1 MQAVDIHELMKIAV
15 DRKASDLHITVGRP
29 PVLRVK
35 GQLLDLDYDTLDS
48 RMARNLIYSML
59 KEERQEE
66 FEKNFELDLAY
77 ECPGVGRFRV
87 NVYWHKGF
95 VGSALRVIEAKIP
108 TLKELS
114 MPELLGELA
123 MLPSGLIILTGPTG
137 CGKSTTLASMI
148 DVINTRRSCH
158 IVTIEDPIEYIHFHK
173 RSVVTQ
179 REVGNDTK
187 TFAEALKRVLRQ
199 DPDVILVGEMRD
211 PESIGMAISSAETGH
226 LVLAT
231 LHTVDAPQTLD
242 RIVDIFS
249 PHQQNQIRMQLSGTL
264 RAVVSQRLLLRADG
278 SGRVPAQEIMISTPG
293 IRNLIRKGETH
304 QLYTFMQTGK
314 QSGMQTMN
322 QCLRDMVAANI
333 ITKDTAISN
342 TQNVEELRQLMGER
356 EIQPESTKSNR

>member
-1 MQAVDIHELMKIAV
+1 MQAIDIHELMKIAV
-15 DRKASDLHITVGRP
+15 DRKASDLHITVDRP
-29 PVLRVK
+29 PVLRIK
-35 GQLLDLDYDTLDS
+35 GQLLDLDYEPLDG
-48 RMARNLIYSML
+48 RGARNLIYSML
-59 KEERQEE
+59 KEEKQEE
-66 FEKNFELDLAY
+66 FEKKLELDLAY

-95 VGSALRVIEAKIP
+95 VGAALRTIAANVP
-108 TLKELS
+108 TLKELN

-137 CGKSTTLASMI
+137 CGKSTTLAAMI
-148 DVINTRRSCH
+148 DVINSRRSCH
-158 IVTIEDPIEYIHFHK
+158 IVTIEDPIEYIHQHK

-179 REVGNDTK
+179 REVGSDTND
-187 TFAEALKRVLRQ
+187 FADALKHVLRQ

-211 PESIGMAISSAETGH
+211 TESTEMAIRAAETGH
-226 LVLAT
+226 LVLTT

-264 RAVVSQRLLLRADG
+264 RAIVSQRLLLRADG
-278 SGRVPAQEIMISTPG
+278 SGRIPAQEVMISTPG

-304 QLYTFMQTGK
+304 QLYTFMQTGR

-322 QCLRDMVAANI
+322 QCLRDMVAAGT
-333 ITKDTAISN
+333 ITKDTAIAN
-342 TQNVEELRQLMGER
+342 TQNLEELRQLMGE
-356 EIQPESTKSNR
+356 KSINLNQ

>member
-15 DRKASDLHITVGRP
+15 DRRASDLHITVGRP

-35 GQLLDLDYDTLDS
+35 GQLLDLDYDPLDS

-66 FEKNFELDLAY
+66 FEKNYELDIAY

-95 VGSALRVIEAKIP
+95 VGSALRVIEARIP

-114 MPELLGELA
+114 MPDLLGELA

-137 CGKSTTLASMI
+137 CGKSTTLAAMI
-148 DVINTRRSCH
+148 DVINSRRSCH
-158 IVTIEDPIEYIHFHK
+158 IVTIEDPIEYIHHHK

-211 PESIGMAISSAETGH
+211 PESVGMAISAAETGH

-264 RAVVSQRLLLRADG
+264 RAVVSQRLYSD
-278 SGRVPAQEIMISTPG
+278 Q
-293 IRNLIRKGETH
+293 
-304 QLYTFMQTGK
+304 
-314 QSGMQTMN
+314 
-322 QCLRDMVAANI
+322 MVLVVYQH
-333 ITKDTAISN
+333 KR
-342 TQNVEELRQLMGER
+342 L
-356 EIQPESTKSNR
+356 